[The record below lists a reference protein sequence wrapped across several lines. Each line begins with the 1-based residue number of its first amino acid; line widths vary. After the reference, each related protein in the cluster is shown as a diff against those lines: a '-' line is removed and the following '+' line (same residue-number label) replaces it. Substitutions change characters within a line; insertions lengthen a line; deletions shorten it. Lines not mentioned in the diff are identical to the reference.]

1 MWINLLVSG
10 YKVELCCGINQ
21 TINFF
26 QNNYCQRQR
35 IPYNAPPLTDTT
47 LINIVRSGRESDNK
61 CLTLW
66 VNSVI
71 YAARLNENVIF
82 CVSLLFNN

>member
-47 LINIVRSGRESDNK
+47 LINVVRPGQRKANK
-61 CLTLW
+61 YLTLRA
-66 VNSVI
+66 NSVV
-71 YAARLNENVIF
+71 YAARLNENVNF
-82 CVSLLFNN
+82 

>member
-1 MWINLLVSG
+1 MPSILYEKKHEIADFVEKKLRTAVFFLINA
-10 YKVELCCGINQ
+10 
-21 TINFF
+21 
-26 QNNYCQRQR
+26 CQRQR
-35 IPYNAPPLTDTT
+35 TPYNAPPLTDTT

-82 CVSLLFNN
+82 LCQPAL